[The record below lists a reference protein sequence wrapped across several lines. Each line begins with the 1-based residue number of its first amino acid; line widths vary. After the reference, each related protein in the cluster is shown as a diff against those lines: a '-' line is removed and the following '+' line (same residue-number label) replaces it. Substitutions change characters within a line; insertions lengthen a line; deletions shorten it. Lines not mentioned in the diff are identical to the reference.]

1 MSWDDTISVRAT
13 TEAGGRRLQIPLWA
27 KLLCTLDVLGRGLY
41 FDDVAARAD
50 IVVTWWRT
58 RHHVHRDHHS
68 HRNTCHNVARL
79 DDQFCYSATETNRKT
94 LQTRIDNYYQNE
106 LPFRKWYTGFE
117 HLVYRFRALGGILN
131 DESFLNTMER
141 LASNREPNNWQSRIE
156 TARAIL

>member
-1 MSWDDTISVRAT
+1 MP
-13 TEAGGRRLQIPLWA
+13 AGI
-27 KLLCTLDVLGRGLY
+27 CTLDVLGRGLY

-94 LQTRIDNYYQNE
+94 LQTRIDNFYQNE
-106 LPFRKWYTGFE
+106 LPFRKTITHWSCVRGRRVA
-117 HLVYRFRALGGILN
+117 HRSVVSMWSWAVCVLAASLVSLRVKTFGVA
-131 DESFLNTMER
+131 
-141 LASNREPNNWQSRIE
+141 ASSAAHAAAA
-156 TARAIL
+156 TATAAPLHE